1 MIVIIM
7 FSVSVVS
14 CNKGKNNSKDSSGAV
29 MDDKTEVSKEDA
41 AMARIKAL
49 DSILKVMK
57 DESPYPNDM
66 KVLSIKEVDSV
77 TNAEVATALL
87 SNSYL
92 QPQIIPELKRRAL
105 DKSTVGY
112 IMNYKLRYRVNDM
125 SVVVTDFAIVLSKK
139 NQNMYSA
146 NYKMDRSSIVYHLT
160 ESLRKF
166 LLDTTKA

>member
-7 FSVSVVS
+7 FSISVVS
-14 CNKGKNNSKDSSGAV
+14 CNKGKNNSKDSSGTV
-29 MDDKTEVSKEDA
+29 IDDKTEVAKEDGA
-41 AMARIKAL
+41 IARIKAL

-77 TNAEVATALL
+77 TNAEIANKIL
-87 SNSYL
+87 SSPPVE
-92 QPQIIPELKRRAL
+92 PQIIPELKRRAL
-105 DKSTVGY
+105 DKGTIGY

-125 SVVVTDFAIVLSKK
+125 SVVVNDFVIVLSKR
-139 NQNMYSA
+139 NENMYST
-146 NYKMDRSSIVYHLT
+146 NFKMSHSSIVFWL
-160 ESLRKF
+160 SQNLRKG